1 MKYKDLILRKD
12 EIVGGDFERSDFG
25 FKNRSRIKDITI
37 INGRVLIDYS
47 WTATLYDEF
56 GGWKLTELEG
66 KGSDDDLE
74 IGENTEIHEERDSSF
89 TIDTPA
95 YYKDGQPCFL
105 HLIIFP
111 KGKGELN
118 PSEVEGLES
127 RKIFNY
133 DRALADQAYHDLEYD
148 LEDFPIY

>member
-1 MKYKDLILRKD
+1 MKYKDLVLRKN

-37 INGRVLIDYS
+37 INGRVLIDSS
-47 WTATLYDEF
+47 WSATLYSQF
-56 GGWKLTELEG
+56 KGQKLTELEG

-74 IGENTEIHEERDSSF
+74 IEENTEIHEERDGSF
-89 TIDTPA
+89 TINTPTH
-95 YYKDGQPCFL
+95 YKNGQPCFL

-118 PSEVEGLES
+118 LSEIEGLEFGE
-127 RKIFNY
+127 IFNY
-133 DRALADQAYHDLEYD
+133 NRALYG
-148 LEDFPIY
+148 